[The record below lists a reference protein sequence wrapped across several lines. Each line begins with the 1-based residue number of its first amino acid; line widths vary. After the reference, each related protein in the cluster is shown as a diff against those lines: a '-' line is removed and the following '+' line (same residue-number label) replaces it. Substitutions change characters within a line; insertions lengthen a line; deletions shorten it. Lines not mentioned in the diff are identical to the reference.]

1 MSSCADCMQGK
12 QVRSSFKIK
21 NVVSTTKPL
30 ELLHMDL
37 AGPMRVQTQGGAR
50 YMFVLVDDYS
60 RFTWTLFLRSKNEV
74 YSRFSELVPM
84 LEKSLNSTL
93 RAIRSDHGTEF
104 ENGEMLSF
112 CRDRGISHN
121 FSAPRTPQQNGV
133 VERKNRTLEDM
144 ARTML
149 ISSGLAPSFW
159 AEAVNTACY
168 IINRAMLRP
177 ILDKTPYE
185 LLGGLPPSIAHLR
198 VFGCKCFVHN
208 NGKDN
213 LGKFDARSDEAI
225 FLGYSP
231 TSKAYKVLNKRTK
244 RVEESIHVVFD
255 ENVTTSSTPYPQDPF
270 PASVPAPTTHEPPNS
285 TLNPASPESSP
296 SPSNPDSDSED
307 EAPPKRYPKPVA
319 PSHAPPHVP
328 NEVSE
333 TDSDSS
339 HSHSDCSDM
348 QIFLPELPE
357 LPRIEDTLEVPLYD
371 SIGSEATPPESP
383 LPQATLVEVTLQQD
397 ETSSRTLPHM
407 DSHPPEQMITP
418 LHSGVRTR
426 SSSLNLIACNAFVS
440 LAEPK
445 NIK

>member
-1 MSSCADCMQGK
+1 MKDHSNLWHQRLGHASLHLLHKLSSKALVRGLPAIKPENMSSCADCMQGK

-185 LLGGLPPSIAHLR
+185 LLGGRPPSIAHLR

-270 PASVPAPTTHEPPNS
+270 PASVSVPTTSEPTQF
-285 TLNPASPESSP
+285 TLNPAAPEFSP
-296 SPSNPDSDSED
+296 SQSNPESDSED
-307 EAPPKRYPKPVA
+307 EAPPKRFPKPVA
-319 PSHAPPHVP
+319 PSHAPQHVP

-348 QIFLPELPE
+348 
-357 LPRIEDTLEVPLYD
+357 
-371 SIGSEATPPESP
+371 
-383 LPQATLVEVTLQQD
+383 
-397 ETSSRTLPHM
+397 
-407 DSHPPEQMITP
+407 
-418 LHSGVRTR
+418 
-426 SSSLNLIACNAFVS
+426 
-440 LAEPK
+440 
-445 NIK
+445 